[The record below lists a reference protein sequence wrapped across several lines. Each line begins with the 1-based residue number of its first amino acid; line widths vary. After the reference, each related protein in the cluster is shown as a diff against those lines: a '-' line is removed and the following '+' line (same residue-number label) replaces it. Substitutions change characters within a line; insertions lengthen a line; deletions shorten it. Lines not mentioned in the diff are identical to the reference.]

1 MAANPQN
8 LVSFTSDQDREAA
21 ARNGRKGGIASGEAK
36 RRRKSLREQL
46 EILLENGNTQES
58 VAVALI
64 EKAMGGDVKAFEVL
78 RDTIGEKPVDKV
90 ETKQTVV
97 DMSKFTTEEITAML
111 DDAVWGCTAVR
122 TGKA

>member
-8 LVSFTSDQDREAA
+8 LVNFTSDQDREAA

-58 VAVALI
+58 VAVALV

-78 RDTIGEKPVDKV
+78 RDTVGEKPVDKV

-97 DMSKFTTEEITAML
+97 DMSKFTTEEIKAML
-111 DDAVWGCTAVR
+111 DDEV
-122 TGKA
+122 

>member
-1 MAANPQN
+1 MAANLQN
-8 LVSFTSDQDREAA
+8 LVNFTSDQDREAA
-21 ARNGRKGGIASGEAK
+21 VRNGRKGGIASGEAK

-78 RDTIGEKPVDKV
+78 RDTVGEKPVDKV

-97 DMSKFTTEEITAML
+97 DMSKFTTEEIKAML
-111 DDAVWGCTAVR
+111 DDEV
-122 TGKA
+122 

>member
-1 MAANPQN
+1 MEANLQN
-8 LVSFTSDQDREAA
+8 LVNFTSDQDREAA
-21 ARNGRKGGIASGEAK
+21 VRNGRKGGIASGEAK

-78 RDTIGEKPVDKV
+78 RDTVGEKPVDKV

-97 DMSKFTTEEITAML
+97 DMSKFTTEEIKAML
-111 DDAVWGCTAVR
+111 DDEV
-122 TGKA
+122 

>member
-8 LVSFTSDQDREAA
+8 LVNFTSDQDREAA
-21 ARNGRKGGIASGEAK
+21 VRNGRKGGIASGEAK

-78 RDTIGEKPVDKV
+78 RDTVGEKPVDKV

-97 DMSKFTTEEITAML
+97 DMSRFTTEEIKAML
-111 DDAVWGCTAVR
+111 DDEV
-122 TGKA
+122 

>member
-1 MAANPQN
+1 MGANPQN
-8 LVSFTSDQDREAA
+8 LVNFTSDQDREAA
-21 ARNGRKGGIASGEAK
+21 VRNGRKGGIASGEAK

-78 RDTIGEKPVDKV
+78 RDTVGEKPVDKV

-97 DMSKFTTEEITAML
+97 DMSKFTTEEIKAML
-111 DDAVWGCTAVR
+111 DDEV
-122 TGKA
+122 

>member
-8 LVSFTSDQDREAA
+8 LVNFTSDQDREAA
-21 ARNGRKGGIASGEAK
+21 VRNGRKGGIASGEAK

-78 RDTIGEKPVDKV
+78 RDTVGEKPVDKV

-97 DMSKFTTEEITAML
+97 DMSKFTTEEIKAML
-111 DDAVWGCTAVR
+111 DDEV
-122 TGKA
+122 

>member
-8 LVSFTSDQDREAA
+8 LVNFTSDQDREAA

-97 DMSKFTTEEITAML
+97 DMSKFTTEEIKAML
-111 DDAVWGCTAVR
+111 DDEV
-122 TGKA
+122 

>member
-8 LVSFTSDQDREAA
+8 LVNFTSDQDREAA

-78 RDTIGEKPVDKV
+78 RDTVGEKPVDKV

-97 DMSKFTTEEITAML
+97 DMSKFTTEEIKAML
-111 DDAVWGCTAVR
+111 DDEV
-122 TGKA
+122 